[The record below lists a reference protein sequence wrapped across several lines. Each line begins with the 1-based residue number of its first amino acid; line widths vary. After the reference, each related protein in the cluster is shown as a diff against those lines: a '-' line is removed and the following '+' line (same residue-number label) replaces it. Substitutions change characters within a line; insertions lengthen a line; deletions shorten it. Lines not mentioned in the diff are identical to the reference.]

1 MEEQKIK
8 IDPYTGEVLEN
19 QEPTDTRTP
28 EEIKEDMNK
37 IDEIFKDDKSPLQ
50 ELNSLSLL
58 DEELFDND
66 KKPQP
71 YTTELIDNIQKIEPS
86 LTIEQ
91 ISSLVEYA
99 KGGQRPEFMDTML
112 TQTNDKLTE
121 TMKLMTV
128 LQLLRLP
135 GLYDYLNA
143 LQKNMMDKDS
153 IAKMTF
159 EDISKVS
166 VNIQKE
172 INDILNFSL
181 GVATKLSNTNT
192 VPTKVEK
199 LANALMGVS
208 DATRQRIEEIIAM
221 EQ

>member
-1 MEEQKIK
+1 MEEQGIK
-8 IDPYTGEVLEN
+8 IDPYTGEVLEK
-19 QEPTDTRTP
+19 QEPELTT
-28 EEIKEDMNK
+28 EEIKEEMNK
-37 IDEIFKDDKSPLQ
+37 LEEIFKDDKTPLQ
-50 ELNSLSLL
+50 DLNSLSIL
-58 DEELFDND
+58 DDELFSNE

-71 YTTELIDNIQKIEPS
+71 YTTDLIENIQKIEPS
-86 LTIEQ
+86 LTVEQ
-91 ISSLVEYA
+91 IGSLVDYA
-99 KGGQRPEFMDTML
+99 KGGVRPEFMDTML

-121 TMKLMTV
+121 SIKLMTI

-143 LQKNMMDKDS
+143 LQKNMLDKDS
-153 IAKMTF
+153 IAKMTYD
-159 EDISKVS
+159 DISKVS
-166 VNIQKE
+166 ANIQKE

-208 DATRQRIEEIIAM
+208 DSTRQRIEEIIAM